1 MNSITEIENT
11 RKRFYHYLDILNR
24 IHRHSHAISR
34 EYNSRTVLT
43 SILETCCVGMNSKK
57 AVVYYYNPKTRLLE
71 CIRTYGFDS
80 KTEQLLFKKTFT
92 PLKTTALLLTSLS
105 RAALKCAK

>member
-43 SILETCCVGMNSKK
+43 SILETCCVGMNSK
-57 AVVYYYNPKTRLLE
+57 TRLLE